1 MPVTITKHAQ
11 QCLKKRVGLNKKALQ
26 RAAETAYAKGIRHQE
41 TTGNLKKWVT
51 SLYFNNQAANNIR
64 LYNGKA
70 WIFAEQKL
78 ITVIQVPASLQ
89 DSLREMS
96 ERKKNRHMCASPGD
110 NPDAGKE

>member
-1 MPVTITKHAQ
+1 MPVTITKHAEQ
-11 QCLKKRVGLNKKALQ
+11 RLKERMGLNKKVLQ
-26 RAAETAYAKGIRHQE
+26 RAAETAYDKGVKHQE

-96 ERKKNRHMCASPGD
+96 ERKKNRCPGPSPVD
-110 NPDAGKE
+110 NPDTEKE

>member
-1 MPVTITKHAQ
+1 MPVIITKHAEQ
-11 QCLKKRVGLNKKALQ
+11 RLKERVGLNKKALQ
-26 RAAETAYAKGIRHQE
+26 RAAEAAYSKGIRHQE

-51 SLYFNNQAANNIR
+51 SLYFNNKAANNIR

-89 DSLREMS
+89 NSLRKMS
-96 ERKKNRHMCASPGD
+96 ERKRIHHSNTE
-110 NPDAGKE
+110 KE